1 MRLCAVRLR
10 PRRRGGL
17 RRGRAC
23 WRRERQLFTISAK
36 VTSLLLASPSENFF
50 SDVYF
55 GCSVVREGLG
65 GFWLRFSGKSLR
77 LCFFAPL
84 RRLGGHS
91 RVLGVF
97 TARSPDAWTGARAPT
112 RASKPKRRTAKP
124 KKAEHLRGDSA
135 RARGSTLYFTRIAA
149 APRGSGRTRAR
160 APGLQCSQKWAPAG
174 VERGQRRRTLTRWQ
188 RS

>member
-1 MRLCAVRLR
+1 MGGSLREGAARLCAALLR

-17 RRGRAC
+17 RRG
-23 WRRERQLFTISAK
+23 RRERQLFTISAK

-65 GFWLRFSGKSLR
+65 WVQLCFSDKSLR

-135 RARGSTLYFTRIAA
+135 RARGSPLYFTRIAA
-149 APRGSGRTRAR
+149 APRGSRRTHAR
-160 APGLQCSQKWAPAG
+160 PDTDWGSGAPAG
-174 VERGQRRRTLTRWQ
+174 VEHI
-188 RS
+188 